1 MTRLNDGDP
10 CVCEDDLRAVLA
22 ACGCDERA
30 IERCAACARA
40 GRFDDG
46 ERLLARERRARLD
59 ELHAAQRKVD
69 RLDYV
74 MRALERRR
82 AEEEA

>member
-10 CVCEDDLRAVLA
+10 CVCEDDLRAALA

-30 IERCAACARA
+30 IERCAACVRA
-40 GRFDDG
+40 GRIDDG
-46 ERLLARERRARLD
+46 ARLIARERRARLD
-59 ELHAAQRKVD
+59 DLHVAQQRVD

-74 MRALERRR
+74 MRALERRK

>member
-10 CVCEDDLRAVLA
+10 CVCEDDLRAALA

-30 IERCAACARA
+30 IERCAACVRA
-40 GRFDDG
+40 GRIDDG
-46 ERLLARERRARLD
+46 ARLIARERRARLD
-59 ELHAAQRKVD
+59 DLHVAQQRVD

-74 MRALERRR
+74 MRALEQRK

>member
-10 CVCEDDLRAVLA
+10 CVCEDDLRAALA

-30 IERCAACARA
+30 IERCAACVRA
-40 GRFDDG
+40 GRIDDG
-46 ERLLARERRARLD
+46 TRLLARERRARLD
-59 ELHAAQRKVD
+59 DLHVAQRRVD

-74 MRALERRR
+74 MRALERRK
-82 AEEEA
+82 AEEET

>member
-10 CVCEDDLRAVLA
+10 CVCEDDLRAALA

-30 IERCAACARA
+30 IERCAACVRA
-40 GRFDDG
+40 GRIDDG
-46 ERLLARERRARLD
+46 ARLIARERRARLD
-59 ELHAAQRKVD
+59 DLHVAQQRVD
-69 RLDYV
+69 RLDYG
-74 MRALERRR
+74 MRALERRK

>member
-10 CVCEDDLRAVLA
+10 CVCEDDLRAALA

-30 IERCAACARA
+30 IERCAACVRA
-40 GRFDDG
+40 GRIDD
-46 ERLLARERRARLD
+46 
-59 ELHAAQRKVD
+59 LHVAQQRVD

-74 MRALERRR
+74 MRALERRK